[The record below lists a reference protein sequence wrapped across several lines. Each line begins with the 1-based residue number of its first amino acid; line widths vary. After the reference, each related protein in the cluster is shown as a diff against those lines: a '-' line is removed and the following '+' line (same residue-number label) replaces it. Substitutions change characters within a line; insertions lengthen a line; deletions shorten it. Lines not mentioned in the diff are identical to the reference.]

1 VWGEGLRHIIIRF
14 DNQVATI
21 HNPFKEWNR
30 NFALLAVAVAGTGV
44 FFGVQM
50 TLFNNFIVERL
61 NIEAHELGYVEALR
75 EVPGFL
81 NALFL
86 ALVIR
91 FAPPKIAAVSL
102 IVMGAGIAAYAE
114 ITSVFLL
121 ASFSLC
127 WSLGFHCW
135 LPMEQSMALA
145 YSPTEDKGRWLGQLR
160 SISSLAWLAAIG
172 ACLLLLQ
179 YWHYGGL
186 FLLAGVCTAAGGV
199 ALFFVDR
206 DERPAGEKSVVFK
219 RRYFLY
225 YALNFLQGMRKQMFI
240 TFAIFA
246 LVKVHE
252 MPVETTM
259 VLVLINQVLITLTAA
274 WMGRLVDRY
283 GERRMLSLSYS
294 VLVFVFMGYALIDH
308 RPSLYALYCLDNL
321 IFFGSI
327 ALTTYVHKI
336 APPDELK
343 PTLSMGVTMNHVAAV
358 AAPLAGGY
366 AWLVFGYEVI
376 FISGS
381 VLAFI
386 SLVVTQWLD
395 PEKQRCERGTASAV

>member
-1 VWGEGLRHIIIRF
+1 MAAF
-14 DNQVATI
+14 NS
-21 HNPFKEWNR
+21 PFSGWNR
-30 NFALLAVAVAGTGV
+30 NFALLAAAVAGTGV

-61 NIEAHELGYVEALR
+61 DIEPHELGYVEALR

-91 FAPPKIAAVSL
+91 FAPPKVAAVSL
-102 IVMGAGIAAYAE
+102 IIMGLGIAAYGE

-121 ASFSLC
+121 ASFSLF

-135 LPMEQSMALA
+135 LPMEQSMGLA

-160 SISSLAWLAAIG
+160 SISSLAWLAAIC
-172 ACLLLLQ
+172 ACLLLLEH
-179 YWHYGGL
+179 WHYGGL
-186 FLLAGVCTAAGGV
+186 FLMAGVCTAAGGV

-206 DERPAGEKSVVFK
+206 GERPAGEKSVVLK
-219 RRYFLY
+219 RRYLLY
-225 YALNFLQGMRKQMFI
+225 YALNFLQGMRKQVFI

-246 LVKVHE
+246 LVKIHE

-259 VLVLINQVLITLTAA
+259 VLVLINQVLIALTAA
-274 WMGRLVDRY
+274 WMGRLVDRF
-283 GERRMLSLSYS
+283 GERLMLSLSYI
-294 VLVFVFMGYALIDH
+294 VLVFVFMGYAVIDH

-321 IFFGSI
+321 IFFGGI

-358 AAPLAGGY
+358 AAPLVGGY

-376 FISGS
+376 FIAGS

-395 PEKQRCERGTASAV
+395 PEKQRYERGTAPAV